1 MDNLIE
7 SFDNLVLEK
16 SDNQANKI
24 EQLIDFVNLLLDE
37 EKFEREYGF
46 KLEEH
51 IQECR
56 EFVHFLRD
64 KVANIRSCNRGT
76 GK

>member
-7 SFDNLVLEK
+7 SFDNLALEK

-51 IQECR
+51 IM
-56 EFVHFLRD
+56 
-64 KVANIRSCNRGT
+64 NISRMPRVR
-76 GK
+76 